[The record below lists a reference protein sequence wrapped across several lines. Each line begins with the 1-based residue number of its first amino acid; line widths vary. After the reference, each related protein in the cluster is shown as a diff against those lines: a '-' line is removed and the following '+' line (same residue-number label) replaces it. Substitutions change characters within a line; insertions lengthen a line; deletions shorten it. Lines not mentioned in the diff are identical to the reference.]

1 MASGSKS
8 ENLTRVMKR
17 HLLIAGLMISS
28 VLTALAVSNMITNL
42 YAPEILTPQTFV
54 EVPEDPFSLNAFSAA
69 LYNNSPYLAPA
80 AWGTTLAM
88 LAWKGNIRTL
98 WLKRG
103 YDYDAFKL
111 LSKMRGGATKVAILE
126 RLSTPKTRLELGKEL
141 EFDWKT
147 IDGHVKTL
155 MHYNFVTEFVHV
167 GTYKYLIITEKG
179 KQVLE
184 LIHNSDPSRERTES
198 PS

>member
-1 MASGSKS
+1 MFAF
-8 ENLTRVMKR
+8 V
-17 HLLIAGLMISS
+17 AVSS
-28 VLTALAVSNMITNL
+28 VLTALAVSSVIAAML
-42 YAPEILTPQTFV
+42 EPEVDNPLMPQSLIETPS
-54 EVPEDPFSLNAFSAA
+54 DPFSLNALYATF
-69 LYNNSPYLAPA
+69 YNNSPYLAPT
-80 AWGTTLAM
+80 AWGATLAM

-98 WLKRG
+98 WLRRG

-141 EFDWKT
+141 DYDWKT

-155 MHYNFVTEFVHV
+155 IDYNFVTEFVHV

-184 LIHNSDPSRERTES
+184 LIHNTDPSKERSEFQE
-198 PS
+198 